1 MKNLSYQHFMKVIH
15 IKLWVTF
22 LCIFIKT
29 VDKYLFMYYNILIN
43 KKYIKNG
50 GTKTWHMQELKIEK
64 YQ

>member
-29 VDKYLFMYYNILIN
+29 VDKSTFMYYNIN
-43 KKYIKNG
+43 KLRDNIY
-50 GTKTWHMQELKIEK
+50 TERLKGD
-64 YQ
+64 